1 MCPIEDV
8 IGLLVVLNDKVDD
21 LLVTDLGDQIWR
33 LMEVDHQIDVS
44 LTRALENEACVF
56 KVYGA
61 DFKKKT
67 DCRHYILL
75 STKDKEIMDWD
86 LLFN

>member
-1 MCPIEDV
+1 
-8 IGLLVVLNDKVDD
+8 
-21 LLVTDLGDQIWR
+21 
-33 LMEVDHQIDVS
+33 MEVDHQIDVS

-61 DFKKKT
+61 DFEKKT

-75 STKDKEIMDWD
+75 STKDKEIMD
-86 LLFN
+86 